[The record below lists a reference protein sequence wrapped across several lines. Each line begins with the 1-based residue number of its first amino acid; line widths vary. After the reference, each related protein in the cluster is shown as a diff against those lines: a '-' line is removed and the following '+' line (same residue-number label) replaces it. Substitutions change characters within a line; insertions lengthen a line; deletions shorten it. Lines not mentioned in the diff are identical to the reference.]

1 MKTLRHAFTVTSA
14 LAFVALAACAST
26 SLVGCSQSTEDTASS
41 SGAALSSAISSQ
53 VLDAVPNAAASDY
66 HFATQT
72 FRLFGTTPNADG
84 GGFATFADKS
94 TWATRHVAVGDYLSR
109 NYQVASITKSGVTL
123 RSASGTTSLKT
134 GKETTINALYHR
146 FDTASSYQ
154 GKNVWT
160 VDGKTFAD
168 IHAAYG
174 AGATADERTGTGP
187 TAAIGTLTTV
197 VLSNVDA
204 NGVLAH
210 AGLQEGSVLVALNG
224 TQLHKGDLDTVA
236 TALTKSGTKV
246 SLTVSEHG
254 AQHTVTYNVD

>member
-1 MKTLRHAFTVTSA
+1 MKTSRNAFVVSA
-14 LAFVALAACAST
+14 LLALAACAST
-26 SLVGCSQSTEDTASS
+26 SLVGCSGSAEDSASS
-41 SGAALSSAISSQ
+41 SGSALSSALSAQ
-53 VLDAVPNAAASDY
+53 VLHAVPNAVASDY
-66 HFATQT
+66 HFTTQT

-94 TWATRHVAVGDYLSR
+94 NWSTRHVAVGDWLSR

-123 RSASGTTSLKT
+123 RSATGTTSLKS

-168 IHAAYG
+168 IHTQFG

-187 TAAIGTLTTV
+187 TAAIGTMTTV
-197 VLSNVDA
+197 VLTSVDTD
-204 NGVLAH
+204 GVLAH

-236 TALTKSGTKV
+236 TALTKSGTTV